1 MPPLRTLYLLPLLI
15 LMDLLAGF
23 AVLVGSGIL
32 AAVSVHETL
41 FWLLLMAGAVGALC
55 GLIVTSGAVPSSA
68 RQSIVV
74 VVGLTVSA
82 GTAIGVDR
90 TLPGALILLI
100 TMGLLYWRGLVATQE
115 PPDHDDV
122 RYRFGFGFALL
133 FLGIILAV
141 ARGHGHSQSTWQ
153 VLAILGITYTIV
165 SMVALGLARVEEVR
179 EPGAGRAVAIAIG
192 VQTMFLVAVGIGAL
206 EFLAI
211 DVGSGF
217 LRVTRPL
224 WQALDAVVQFVLLL
238 VAVPIAAVMQHVHLH
253 VQMPR
258 NNMRAIS
265 HYMSKS
271 MKQQHHLHFN
281 NTPWLTPVAGILIG
295 VLVAGVA
302 LLIWQT
308 APRVHRRPQRRAYV
322 ERRHSLLSVAIV
334 LRRLWQRLQKLFH
347 QSERELKGVTAA
359 AVQRFSRPNYSSDS
373 VRRTYAQMLKRAE
386 VTGLPRR
393 PDVTPE
399 EFSAQLRQSWPDGE
413 SDFRSITDAYQTR
426 RYGDI
431 ALPELQIRANTRR
444 WQRVREVMREASRL
458 QKPAVS
464 IAHADESV
472 SESSPATNA
481 PHTHISMHS
490 RLSGWVTRVRT
501 RR

>member
-1 MPPLRTLYLLPLLI
+1 VPPLRTLYLLPLLV

-23 AVLVGSGIL
+23 AVLAGSGIL
-32 AAVSVHETL
+32 AAVSVHEAL
-41 FWLLLMAGAVGALC
+41 FWLLLAAGLAGTLC
-55 GLIVTSGAVPSSA
+55 GLVVAFGAVPSSA
-68 RQSIVV
+68 DQSFVV
-74 VVGLTVSA
+74 VVGLVVA
-82 GTAIGVDR
+82 VGTAIGVDR
-90 TLPGALILLI
+90 SLPGAIILVI
-100 TMGLLYWRGLVATQE
+100 TLGLLYWRGLVATQE

-122 RYRFGFGFALL
+122 RYRFGYGFALL
-133 FLGIILAV
+133 FLAIILAV
-141 ARGHGHSQSTWQ
+141 ARGHGHSRSTWQ

-165 SMVALGLARVEEVR
+165 SMVALGLARVEQVR

-206 EFLAI
+206 EFLAV

-253 VQMPR
+253 IQMPR

-271 MKQQHHLHFN
+271 MKQQHHVHFN
-281 NTPWLTPVAGILIG
+281 NTPWLTPVAAFVIAA
-295 VLVAGVA
+295 LVAGVA
-302 LLIWQT
+302 LLMWQT
-308 APRVHRRPQRRAYV
+308 APRVHRRPQRRAYL
-322 ERRHSLLSVAIV
+322 ERRHSLLSLSSL
-334 LRRLWQRLQKLFH
+334 LRRLQQRLHDLLH
-347 QSERELKGVTAA
+347 RSEDVVSGAA
-359 AVQRFSRPNYSSDS
+359 ASALKRLRGPNYPSDA

-393 PDVTPE
+393 PYTTPE
-399 EFSAQLRQSWPDGE
+399 EFIAQLGQAWPEGAG
-413 SDFRSITDAYQTR
+413 DFRSITEAYQTR

-431 ALPELQIRANTRR
+431 ALPELQVQATTRR
-444 WQRVREVMREASRL
+444 WQRVRAVMREASRP
-458 QKPAVS
+458 QKPAVA
-464 IAHADESV
+464 IAHADESD
-472 SESSPATNA
+472 SESSPAAAA
-481 PHTHISMHS
+481 PHSHISMYR
-490 RLSGWVTRVRT
+490 RLSSWVTQGRT